1 MAMAVPSYG
10 YGIGNGYDDDHGYGS
25 PELWP
30 WQSIAMAALMD
41 ATMAKG
47 MVIAVMGMRIIRVIR
62 ISTSSLAQPH
72 L

>member
-1 MAMAVPSYG
+1 
-10 YGIGNGYDDDHGYGS
+10 
-25 PELWP
+25 
-30 WQSIAMAALMD
+30 MAALMD

-62 ISTSSLAQPH
+62 IRAQV